1 MTASLSLFPPPV
13 SSYLSPTTAIIHLH
27 ALAHNLSALRTF
39 LAPRCEILAVVKADG
54 YGHGSIVIAKTLAQ
68 LGITKFG
75 VATIQEGVAL
85 REAGL
90 TGSIIVLGA
99 TFSWQLPDLIHYQLT
114 PVISDADTAHQFA
127 KELSPDQT
135 PYPVHIKV
143 DTGMRRLGLSPDAL
157 TSLLDSPLFQ
167 GSLVLESLMTHL
179 ADADSVDPAFTH
191 YQLDQFQSM
200 VDQLRLKGI
209 MIPSLHAANT
219 AGIVAHPQSHLDMV
233 RPGLLL
239 YGYQPVLPFATAL
252 DLKPVLSLVTKLAQT
267 KSVGAGEPLSYNG
280 IFRTARPSQIGILPI
295 GYAHGYHRRLSN
307 QGKVL
312 IGNTRVPIVGR
323 ICMDMT
329 LIDITDVP
337 NAKVG
342 DEVVLLG
349 TQGKESISATDIAQW
364 QDSIPYE
371 VLCSIGPR
379 VNRKYEPLS

>member
-1 MTASLSLFPPPV
+1 MAASLSLVTPPV
-13 SSYLSPTTAIIHLH
+13 ASSLSPTTAIIHLP
-27 ALAHNLSALRTF
+27 ALAHNLAVLRTF

-54 YGHGSIVIAKTLAQ
+54 YGHGGIVIAKTLAQ
-68 LGITKFG
+68 LGIIKFG

-99 TFSWQLPDLIHYQLT
+99 TFSWQLQDLIHYQLT
-114 PVISDADTAHQFA
+114 PVISDADTADQFA
-127 KELSPDQT
+127 KELSPAQT
-135 PYPVHIKV
+135 PYAVHIKV

-157 TSLLDSPLFQ
+157 VSLLDSPLFQ
-167 GSLVLESLMTHL
+167 GPLVLESLMTHL
-179 ADADSVDPAFTH
+179 ADADSVDPTFTH
-191 YQLDQFQSM
+191 RQLAEFQSTAE
-200 VDQLRLKGI
+200 QLRHKGVT
-209 MIPSLHAANT
+209 IPCLHAANT

-239 YGYQPVLPFATAL
+239 YGYQPKLPFATAL

-267 KSVGAGEPLSYNG
+267 KSVEAGEPLSYNG
-280 IFRTARPSQIGILPI
+280 IFQTSRPSRIGILPI
-295 GYAHGYHRRLSN
+295 GYAHGYNRRLSN

-337 NAKVG
+337 EAQVG

-349 TQGKESISATDIAQW
+349 KQGQESITATEIAHW

-371 VLCSIGPR
+371 VLCGIGPR
-379 VNRKYEPLS
+379 VNRKYEPLT